1 MRAQEADLI
10 GPPESLSLSECLRR
24 FPPEAQELS
33 ALHNL
38 VDCLRMVIRAKEK
51 KLKQKRRKPRDFS
64 TMAKPLR
71 VRQRPAREAITIH
84 CRKQQRGNT
93 MR

>member
-38 VDCLRMVIRAKEK
+38 VDCLRMVIRAKEE
-51 KLKQKRRKPRDFS
+51 KLKQKRRKPRDFTAEVKPFYVRPRITRATL
-64 TMAKPLR
+64 TMN
-71 VRQRPAREAITIH
+71 
-84 CRKQQRGNT
+84 CRKRGVNT
-93 MR
+93 MS